1 MTGGAAFDEAAAR
14 PADVLAFWR
23 AAGADKWF
31 EKSEAFDLEVRRRFF
46 SLWHAVRAGELVYW
60 EETPE
65 GALARVIVLDQFPRN
80 MFRDDRR
87 TYATDELAR
96 GVAERAIGR
105 GFDRQVSHPERQF
118 FYLCFAAPTSEA
130 NTLKQLKKPA
140 QSRLFSCRTHLP

>member
-1 MTGGAAFDEAAAR
+1 
-14 PADVLAFWR
+14 VLAFWR
-23 AAGADKWF
+23 AAGTDKWF
-31 EKSEAFDLEVRRRFF
+31 EKSEAFDLEVRRRFL
-46 SLWHAVRAGELVYW
+46 SLWDAVRAGELAYW

-105 GFDRQVSHPERQF
+105 GFDRRVSHPERQF
-118 FYLCFAAPTSEA
+118 FYL
-130 NTLKQLKKPA
+130 TLAIGRGQLTLWAIGIISDIHNP
-140 QSRLFSCRTHLP
+140 FSCRMCRTKYRVFSAVPA

>member
-1 MTGGAAFDEAAAR
+1 M
-14 PADVLAFWR
+14 LAFWR
-23 AAGADKWF
+23 AAGTDKWF

-105 GFDRQVSHPERQF
+105 GFDRRVSHPERQF
-118 FYLCFAAPTSEA
+118 FYLPFRRLAVETKLLKRRAYNVTRAALSCRMS
-130 NTLKQLKKPA
+130 LLKKPA
-140 QSRLFSCRTHLP
+140 YFQPFLNFPG